1 MKKGIFVFVFLCVC
15 NLFTFGI
22 SASDFKFTQSSPP
35 PPSPN
40 NSPLSSYLFIFLIAV
55 ILVIAVILL
64 LIGIY
69 KPNKIIKMPGK
80 AARILSKIGLFL
92 VAIGFFMPIV
102 SKTNVF
108 AAMSNLS
115 ELSREAKQW
124 GINLNF
130 GSYIFLVYLIFIAS
144 IIGVILLFLLKS
156 GKSIN
161 IGLDWATVVLSTG
174 SFLIILLRLNSE
186 LDSLMGYIGGRSRN
200 VSGNV
205 LKYIQEYVQVGAYF
219 IIIGLISSFVFLLI
233 ASFLKDSNNSC
244 NSESYFS
251 LNSFLKKDETKKC
264 PFCAEKIKKEAIVCR
279 FCGRDLPK

>member
-1 MKKGIFVFVFLCVC
+1 MKKGIFVFVLLCVC
-15 NLFTFGI
+15 NLFTFGV
-22 SASDFKFTQSSPP
+22 SLSDFKSTDSSPP
-35 PPSPN
+35 PPSPYF
-40 NSPLSSYLFIFLIAV
+40 SSINWLFIFLIAV
-55 ILVIAVILL
+55 ILVIVIILL
-64 LIGIY
+64 L
-69 KPNKIIKMPGK
+69 KLKISSKIT
-80 AARILSKIGLFL
+80 RILSKIGLLL

-115 ELSREAKQW
+115 ELSRGAKEW

-130 GSYIFLVYLIFIAS
+130 SSYIFLVYLIFIAS

-156 GKSIN
+156 GKSIS

-186 LDSLMGYIGGRSRN
+186 LDSLMGSIGRSSD

-205 LKYIQEYVQVGAYF
+205 LKYIQKYVQVGGYF

-233 ASFLKDSNNSC
+233 ASFLKDSNNSN
-244 NSESYFS
+244 NSESNFS
-251 LNSFLKKDETKKC
+251 LNSFLKNFLENNGTKKC
-264 PFCAEKIKKEAIVCR
+264 PFCAEEIKKEAIVCK